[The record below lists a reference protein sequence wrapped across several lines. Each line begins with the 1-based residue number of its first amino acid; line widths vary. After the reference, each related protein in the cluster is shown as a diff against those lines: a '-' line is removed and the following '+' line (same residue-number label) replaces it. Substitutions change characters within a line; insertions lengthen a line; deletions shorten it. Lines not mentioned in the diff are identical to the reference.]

1 MYMDKEEIKRRL
13 IDCLE
18 DCGIYIEQ
26 DEVDTD
32 LREYI
37 TDSMAFI
44 STVIAVE
51 NVFQIEIPPELLL
64 YDNFTSINAFC
75 SIIEELR
82 PINKQLT
89 NKIAI

>member
-1 MYMDKEEIKRRL
+1 MYMDKEEIKKRL

-18 DCGIYIEQ
+18 DSGIYIEQ
-26 DEVDTD
+26 AEGDTD

-51 NVFQIEIPPELLL
+51 NAFQIEIPPELLMF
-64 YDNFTSINAFC
+64 DNFTSTNAFC
-75 SIIEELR
+75 SIIEELH
-82 PINKQLT
+82 PINK
-89 NKIAI
+89 